1 MVSDVLEIDG
11 AELPERVP
19 VEEAAHSE
27 RGEVSECVW
36 CYQSGRGI
44 LSQAA
49 RLVRFVC
56 LYTGEEVVLLGY
68 SEKEDWKGTG
78 TESSRT
84 GSGAQAWLCHRR
96 RVCLELPLPK
106 YCHSRLPSPDFTCF
120 SITCKSLVTRDC
132 DGDSNAAS
140 QETPSLSLALD
151 IPPQDSRCTT
161 VVPPLRLL
169 PEQTSFGTTTNAI
182 GRPMERPRRNWPVQR
197 SDDLEAHRHAQTL
210 PPPRLTCLATP
221 KQLHSSSE

>member
-1 MVSDVLEIDG
+1 MVSEVLEIDE

-36 CYQSGRGI
+36 WYQSGRGI

-49 RLVRFVC
+49 RLVRVVC
-56 LYTGEEVVLLGY
+56 LYTGEEVVLLGC

-96 RVCLELPLPK
+96 RVCLELPYLYRSTAIRVSLPQ
-106 YCHSRLPSPDFTCF
+106 T
-120 SITCKSLVTRDC
+120 SL
-132 DGDSNAAS
+132 G
-140 QETPSLSLALD
+140 SLS
-151 IPPQDSRCTT
+151 
-161 VVPPLRLL
+161 
-169 PEQTSFGTTTNAI
+169 
-182 GRPMERPRRNWPVQR
+182 
-197 SDDLEAHRHAQTL
+197 HAN
-210 PPPRLTCLATP
+210 
-221 KQLHSSSE
+221 HS

>member
-1 MVSDVLEIDG
+1 MVSDVLEIDE

-36 CYQSGRGI
+36 WYQSGRGI

-78 TESSRT
+78 TVFGQKDMGT
-84 GSGAQAWLCHRR
+84 
-96 RVCLELPLPK
+96 
-106 YCHSRLPSPDFTCF
+106 
-120 SITCKSLVTRDC
+120 
-132 DGDSNAAS
+132 
-140 QETPSLSLALD
+140 LALCN
-151 IPPQDSRCTT
+151 ISYIR
-161 VVPPLRLL
+161 
-169 PEQTSFGTTTNAI
+169 
-182 GRPMERPRRNWPVQR
+182 
-197 SDDLEAHRHAQTL
+197 
-210 PPPRLTCLATP
+210 
-221 KQLHSSSE
+221 